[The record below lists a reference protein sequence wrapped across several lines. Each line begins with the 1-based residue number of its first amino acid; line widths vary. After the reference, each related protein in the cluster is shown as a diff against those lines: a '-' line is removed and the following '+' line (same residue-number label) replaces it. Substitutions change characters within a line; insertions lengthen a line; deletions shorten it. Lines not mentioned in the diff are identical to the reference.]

1 MGIIIT
7 DGSGQGPAAK
17 VDSENR
23 LETHAT
29 VQTEENYVGVHKAQ
43 NYFANTT
50 DTAPLLTS
58 ANGNTYNLLFLQ
70 NLSATKNLVIE
81 KIFYTT
87 DIALGIVSLVKN
99 MAIGAITN
107 ANTHIPVNLN
117 FSSGHAADALCHSWD
132 EVGTA
137 GVTGLTAGTI
147 VNVYVPIIGVL
158 ILPIAGSIIL
168 GQNDS
173 LTLRFQ
179 NDIGGAATEM
189 GAGFRF
195 YFDDLPT

>member
-1 MGIIIT
+1 MGIMLL
-7 DGSGQGPAAK
+7 DGSGRGFTAK
-17 VDSENR
+17 VDGENR

-43 NYFANTT
+43 NYFVNTT

-58 ANGNTYNLLFLQ
+58 ANGNTYNLLFLR
-70 NLSATKNLVIE
+70 NLSATKLLLVE
-81 KIFYTT
+81 KVFYTT
-87 DIALGIVSLVKN
+87 DVALGIVTLVKN
-99 MAIGAITN
+99 MTVGAITN
-107 ANTHIPVNLN
+107 ANTHVPVNLN
-117 FSSGHAADALCHSWD
+117 FSSGNAADVLCHSWD

-147 VNVYVPIIGVL
+147 LNVYVPIIGIM
-158 ILPIAGSIIL
+158 ILPIASSIIL

-179 NDIGGAATEM
+179 NDIGAATEM
-189 GAGFRF
+189 GCGFRF
-195 YFDDLPT
+195 YFDELPT